1 LWREQKKSREATDLQ
16 DFEGLPE
23 PLESG
28 AETRFCITA
37 LMVRPRPGQA
47 ALGKLSGTLEKL

>member
-1 LWREQKKSREATDLQ
+1 LQ

-37 LMVRPRPGQA
+37 LMDRPRPGQA